1 MQTRSH
7 GDKALMSEINIVPFV
22 DIILVILIIF
32 LIVSPTFIRPGFDIQ
47 LPQAE
52 NAQKQQNAKAL
63 LSIDIEGRFYFN
75 RKTLPKEELS
85 QKLNTLVQKDQNMK
99 VVIAADKNVAH
110 GNVISLIDLV
120 RTAGVKK
127 FAVSVESATK

>member
-32 LIVSPTFIRPGFDIQ
+32 LMVSPTFIRPGFNIQ

-52 NAQKQQNAKAL
+52 QAKKQQNAKAL
-63 LSIDIEGRFYFN
+63 LSIDIEGKVYFN
-75 RKTLPKEELS
+75 GQVLAKEQLKS
-85 QKLNTLVQKDQNMK
+85 KLNTLVQKNQNMK

-120 RTAGVKK
+120 RKTGVKK
-127 FAVSVESATK
+127 FAVSVEASR